1 MVISQTPYRI
11 SFFGG
16 GTDYRPYFMEHGGSV
31 LSTTIDRYCYL
42 TLRRL
47 PPFFDH
53 ASRLSYSKIELF
65 NSADQVQHPAVR
77 ECLKF
82 MDLRG
87 VSVTHDGDLPA
98 RAGLGT
104 SSAFTVGL
112 LNAMHALKGE
122 FADPMT
128 LASEAIHVEQDMIG
142 ENVGV
147 QDQLAAAIGG
157 LNRLYFRADGYD
169 YRPVILKPERRQR
182 LDENLMLFFTGI
194 FRYASQIAEEQ
205 VKNTQNKLHELREM
219 TLLTEE
225 GEKTLV
231 SGDIND
237 FGRLLHEGWQL
248 KRSFSGRISTEEIDR
263 MYSRAREA
271 GALGGKLLGA
281 GGGGFLLFY
290 VEKENQEFVKR
301 ALKELLYVPFHIGQT
316 GSRIVYSTPP
326 ELHPIF

>member
-47 PPFFDH
+47 PPFFEH
-53 ASRLSYSKIELF
+53 NSRLSYSKIELF
-65 NSADQVQHPAVR
+65 NSSDQVQHPAVR
-77 ECLKF
+77 ECLKY
-82 MDLRG
+82 MNLRG
-87 VSVTHDGDLPA
+87 VSITHDGDLPA

-112 LNAMHALKGE
+112 LNAMHALRGE
-122 FADPMT
+122 FVDPLT
-128 LASEAIHVEQDMIG
+128 LATEAIYVEQDMIG

-147 QDQLAAAIGG
+147 QDQMATAIGG
-157 LNRLYFRADGYD
+157 LNRLYFSADGYD
-169 YRPVILKPERRQR
+169 YRPIVLKQERRQR
-182 LDENLMLFFTGI
+182 LEGNLMLFFTGI

-205 VKNTQNKLHELREM
+205 VKNTNDKLAELREM
-219 TLLTEE
+219 NLLTDE
-225 GEKTLV
+225 GEKALV
-231 SGDIND
+231 SGDVND
-237 FGRLLHEGWQL
+237 FGRLLHESWKL
-248 KRSFSGRISTEEIDR
+248 KRSLSSKISTAEIDI
-263 MYSRAREA
+263 MYEKAREA

-290 VEKENQEFVKR
+290 AEKENQEFVKR
-301 ALKELLYVPFHIGQT
+301 ALKDLLHVPFHIGQM
-316 GSRIVYSTPP
+316 GSRIIYSTP
-326 ELHPIF
+326 EM

>member
-42 TLRRL
+42 TLRHL
-47 PPFFDH
+47 PPFFEH
-53 ASRLSYSKIELF
+53 SSRLSYSKIELF
-65 NSADQVQHPAVR
+65 HSADEVQHPAVR
-77 ECLKF
+77 ECLRY
-82 MDLRG
+82 MNLRG
-87 VSVTHDGDLPA
+87 VSITHDGDLPA

-122 FADPMT
+122 FVDPLT
-128 LASEAIHVEQDMIG
+128 LAAEAIHVEQDMIG

-147 QDQLAAAIGG
+147 QDQLATAIGG
-157 LNRLYFRADGYD
+157 LNRLYFNADGYD
-169 YRPVILKPERRQR
+169 YRPVILNAERRKQ
-182 LDENLMLFFTGI
+182 LEESLMLFFTGI

-205 VKNTQNKLHELREM
+205 IKNTSDKQVQLREM
-219 TLLTEE
+219 SLLTDE
-225 GEKTLV
+225 GEKALV
-231 SGDIND
+231 TGDIND
-237 FGRLLHEGWQL
+237 FGRLLHESWKL
-248 KRSFSGRISTEEIDR
+248 KRGLSSKISTAEIDI
-263 MYSRAREA
+263 MYKKAREA

-290 VEKENQEFVKR
+290 VEKENQEFVKK
-301 ALKELLYVPFHIGQT
+301 ALKDLLYVPFHIGQL
-316 GSRIVYSTPP
+316 GSRIIYSTP
-326 ELHPIF
+326 EG

>member
-47 PPFFDH
+47 PPFFEH
-53 ASRLSYSKIELF
+53 SSRLSYSKIELF
-65 NSADQVQHPAVR
+65 NSSDQVQHPAVR
-77 ECLKF
+77 ECLKY
-82 MDLRG
+82 MNLRG
-87 VSVTHDGDLPA
+87 VSITHDGDLPA

-122 FADPMT
+122 FVDPLT
-128 LASEAIHVEQDMIG
+128 LAAEAIHVEQDMIG

-147 QDQLAAAIGG
+147 QDQLATAIGG
-157 LNRLYFRADGYD
+157 LNRLYFNSDGYD
-169 YRPVILKPERRQR
+169 YRPIVLKQERLQQ
-182 LDENLMLFFTGI
+182 LEGNLMLFFTGI
-194 FRYASQIAEEQ
+194 FRYASQVAEEQ
-205 VKNTQNKLHELREM
+205 VKNTNNKLTELREM
-219 TLLTEE
+219 GRLVDE
-225 GEKTLV
+225 GEKSLV
-231 SGDIND
+231 SGDVND
-237 FGRLLHEGWQL
+237 FGRLLHESWQL
-248 KRSFSGRISTEEIDR
+248 KRGLSSRISTAEIDL
-263 MYSRAREA
+263 MYEKAREA

-301 ALKELLYVPFHIGQT
+301 ALKDLLYVPFHIGQM
-316 GSRIVYSTPP
+316 GSRIIYSTP
-326 ELHPIF
+326 EM

>member
-47 PPFFDH
+47 PPFFEH
-53 ASRLSYSKIELF
+53 VSRLSYSKIELF

-77 ECLKF
+77 ECLKY
-82 MDLRG
+82 MNLRG
-87 VSVTHDGDLPA
+87 VSITHDGDLPA

-104 SSAFTVGL
+104 SSTFTVGL

-122 FADPMT
+122 FVDPLT
-128 LASEAIHVEQDMIG
+128 LAEEAIHVEQDLIG

-147 QDQLAAAIGG
+147 QDQMAAAIGG
-157 LNRLYFRADGYD
+157 LNRLYFNSDGYD
-169 YRPVILKPERRQR
+169 YRPVVLKQERRQR
-182 LDENLMLFFTGI
+182 LEQNLMLFFTGI

-205 VKNTQNKLHELREM
+205 VKNTNDKLTELREM
-219 TLLTEE
+219 RHLTDE
-225 GEKTLV
+225 GEKSLV
-231 SGDIND
+231 SGDMND
-237 FGRLLHEGWQL
+237 FGRLLHESWKL
-248 KRSFSGRISTEEIDR
+248 KRSLSSKISTAEIDL
-263 MYSRAREA
+263 MYEKAREA

-301 ALKELLYVPFHIGQT
+301 ALKDLLYVPFHIGQM
-316 GSRIVYSTPP
+316 GSRVIYSTP
-326 ELHPIF
+326 EM